1 MKGLEKKTKYML
13 ILLVCAA
20 FATVLNQTLV
30 APALPTIM
38 REFSIDATTA
48 QWLTTGFL
56 LVNAIMIPITA
67 FCQEKFS
74 IRALFSFAMATF
86 AIGSVL
92 CAWGPVFYVLMAG
105 RMLQAVGAGIMM
117 PMSMAVML
125 TAFPVSHR
133 GEAMGIVGTVFAC
146 APAIGPFASGV
157 MVAYVGWHIMFWI
170 IVAFCIIIVILG
182 FFLIEKNVPED
193 AGRVHL
199 DPVSVVLS
207 SFGLGCLLY
216 GFSVFGSEGATPTD
230 ISLVIAGIILILLF
244 CWRQKKLE
252 HPMLE
257 IRVLKSR
264 NFTIATFVGMVAQAS
279 VVCSGILMPIYIQT
293 VLGYSSIVS
302 GLVVLPGAVLSAGV
316 NLIAGKWYDRHG
328 PRGIIISGVILM
340 FIANACFG
348 FLLLDGSP
356 VYVAFLFV
364 IRQFGISLSN
374 MTATTWGMSSLDDTL
389 APHASSVQNTL
400 RTVAASLGTAI
411 VVSVSAIVESN
422 VSTFQAPSQAML
434 TGINVAYWVLS
445 AFIFLCLILSI
456 VFIKDKSPAMQKEEA
471 TIVDEITAEEN
482 RTIINSIMKR
492 KVYYLLPDD
501 SVQFAMQYLIKNHIS
516 GAPVV
521 DKDMKP
527 IGFFSDG
534 DFLKRLSRTTERF
547 EDPLLLMCAATIEH
561 IHIDDKLDYLMTLK
575 VKDLCVNEC
584 ICASTVSSIAVICRV
599 ISDHHLK
606 KIPITENGKIIGI
619 INRSDITEYA
629 VTKFIEGVKS

>member
-1 MKGLEKKTKYML
+1 MKGIEKKTKLML

-20 FATVLNQTLV
+20 FITVLNQTLI

-38 REFSIDATTA
+38 REFSIDATSA

-74 IRALFSFAMATF
+74 IRSLFSFAMATF
-86 AIGSVL
+86 AIGSAL
-92 CAWGPVFYVLMAG
+92 CAWGPSFLLLMAG
-105 RMLQAVGAGIMM
+105 RVLQALGAGIMM

-146 APAIGPFASGV
+146 APAIGPFASGLL
-157 MVAYVGWHIMFWI
+157 VAYVGWHIMFWI
-170 IVAFCIIIVILG
+170 IAAFSALIVAFG
-182 FFLIEKNVPED
+182 FVLIEKNVPED
-193 AGRVHL
+193 AGRIHL
-199 DPVSVVLS
+199 DPPSVLLS
-207 SFGLGCLLY
+207 SVGLACLLY
-216 GFSVFGSEGATPTD
+216 GFSVFGSAGVGILD
-230 ISLVIAGIILILLF
+230 VSLVLIGIALIGLF
-244 CWRQKKLE
+244 CWRQGKLE

-257 IRVLKSR
+257 IKVLKSL
-264 NFTIATFVGMVAQAS
+264 NFRVATVVGMVAQAS
-279 VVCSGILMPIYIQT
+279 VLCSGILMPIYIQT
-293 VLGYSSIVS
+293 VLGYNSIVS

-348 FLLLDGSP
+348 FLQIDGSP
-356 VYVAFLFV
+356 IFVAFLFI

-411 VVSVSAIVESN
+411 VVSVSAIVEN
-422 VSTFQAPSQAML
+422 NFVATQGAQQAML
-434 TGINVAYWVLS
+434 TGINVAYMVLS

-456 VFIKDKSPAMQKEEA
+456 IYIKDKSPAIQKEEA
-471 TIVDEITAEEN
+471 TIVDEITAEDN
-482 RTIINSIMKR
+482 KRIINSIMK
-492 KVYYLLPDD
+492 KEVYYLLPDD
-501 SVQFAMQYLIKNHIS
+501 SVKFAMQYLIKNHIS

-547 EDPLLLMCAATIEH
+547 EDPLLLMCAATIER
-561 IHIDDKLDYLMTLK
+561 IHIDDKLNYLMTLK
-575 VKDLCVNEC
+575 VKDLCVNDC
-584 ICASTVSSIAVICRV
+584 ITASTVSSIAVICRV

-606 KIPITENGKIIGI
+606 KIPITENGKIVGI
-619 INRSDITEYA
+619 INRSDITDYA
-629 VTKFIEGVKS
+629 VTKFIEGVKN

>member
-1 MKGLEKKTKYML
+1 MKGLDKKIRSML
-13 ILLVCAA
+13 ILLVSAA
-20 FATVLNQTLV
+20 FITVLNQTLI

-38 REFSIDATTA
+38 REFSIDATSA

-74 IRALFSFAMATF
+74 IRTLFSFAMTIF
-86 AIGSVL
+86 AIGSLL
-92 CAWGPVFYVLMAG
+92 CAWGPTFLILMLGRVF
-105 RMLQAVGAGIMM
+105 QAVGAGIMM

-146 APAIGPFASGV
+146 APAIGPFASGL
-157 MVAYVGWHIMFWI
+157 MVAYFGWHVMFWI
-170 IVAFCIIIVILG
+170 ISALCMIIVVLG
-182 FFLIEKNVPED
+182 FILIEKNVPKD

-199 DPVSVVLS
+199 DPISVLLS

-216 GFSVFGSEGATPTD
+216 GFSIFGSNGASTITAAL
-230 ISLVIAGIILILLF
+230 IVVGLILVFLF
-244 CWRQKKLE
+244 CWRQVKLE
-252 HPMLE
+252 HPMLQ
-257 IRVLKSR
+257 IKVLKSR
-264 NFTIATFVGMVAQAS
+264 NFTISTLVGMVAQAS
-279 VVCSGILMPIYIQT
+279 VVCSGVLMPIYIQT

-328 PRGIIISGVILM
+328 PRGIVLSGVVLM
-340 FIANACFG
+340 FIANASFS
-348 FLLLDGSP
+348 FLQVDGSP
-356 VYVAFLFV
+356 IFVAFLFV
-364 IRQFGISLSN
+364 IRQFGISLAN

-400 RTVAASLGTAI
+400 RTVAASLGTAV
-411 VVSVSAIVESN
+411 VVSVSAIVENQMLPVQGSQ
-422 VSTFQAPSQAML
+422 QAIL
-434 TGINVAYWVLS
+434 TGINVAYMVLS
-445 AFIFLCLILSI
+445 AFIFLCLVLSI
-456 VFIKDKSPAMQKEEA
+456 IYIKDKSPAIAREEA

-482 RTIINSIMKR
+482 RRIINSIMKR
-492 KVYYLLPDD
+492 EVYYLLPDD

-521 DKDMKP
+521 DKEMKP

-534 DFLKRLSRTTERF
+534 DFLKSLSRTTERF
-547 EDPLLLMCAATIEH
+547 EDPLLLMCAATIER
-561 IHIDDKLDYLMTLK
+561 IHIDEKLKYVMTLK

-584 ICASTVSSIAVICRV
+584 ICASTVSSIAVICRI

-606 KIPITENGKIIGI
+606 KIPITENGRIVGI
-619 INRSDITEYA
+619 INRSDITDFA
-629 VTKFIEGVKS
+629 VTKFVEGVKS